1 MPNPRV
7 VWFRAV
13 LLACAVLGT
22 PPLAG
27 HAQVAEP
34 DVLERASDLRHA
46 HDRCVRAMVRLERE
60 DGGVGSGWV
69 AELAG
74 RPVVVTNAHVVEGVL
89 RLRAVPY
96 GGEPV
101 LAHVRVISTN
111 IDLAILVPESALMT
125 TDGVTGE
132 LIPVPLLEIG
142 SGPLVRGQRV
152 VLGGNPGGLHFI
164 TTEGVV
170 AGVVSHTRDSDQAC
184 GEGHNCVVL
193 DTEAEPG
200 CSGGPIVDAEGRV
213 IGMLWGVYSGSSLS
227 IAIHTE
233 TLRDELTHAGE
244 VLRQR
249 LSRGPR

>member
-1 MPNPRV
+1 MPNLRL
-7 VWFRAV
+7 WIRAV
-13 LLACAVLGT
+13 LLACAAWGAL
-22 PPLAG
+22 PLVG

-34 DVLERASDLRHA
+34 DVLERATDLRHA

-60 DGGVGSGWV
+60 DGRVGSGWV

-74 RPVVVTNAHVVEGVL
+74 RRVVVTNAHVVEGVL

-101 LAHVRVISTN
+101 LAHVRVISTH
-111 IDLAILVPESALMT
+111 IDLAILVPESELMT

-170 AGVVSHTRDSDQAC
+170 AGVVAHTPNSDQAC

-200 CSGGPIVDAEGRV
+200 CSGGPIIDAEGRV
-213 IGMLWGVYSGSSLS
+213 IGMLWGVYAGSSLS
-227 IAIHTE
+227 IAIHAE
-233 TLRDELTHAGE
+233 TLREELLNAEET
-244 VLRQR
+244 LRR
-249 LSRGPR
+249 RTTRTR